1 MVGFAANEYV
11 TGPEP
16 DPLAPAVIDIHE
28 TELDAV
34 HAQPA
39 SVVTLTVP
47 LPEVAGADAVLGDAV

>member
-1 MVGFAANEYV
+1 
-11 TGPEP
+11 
-16 DPLAPAVIDIHE
+16 VIDIHE